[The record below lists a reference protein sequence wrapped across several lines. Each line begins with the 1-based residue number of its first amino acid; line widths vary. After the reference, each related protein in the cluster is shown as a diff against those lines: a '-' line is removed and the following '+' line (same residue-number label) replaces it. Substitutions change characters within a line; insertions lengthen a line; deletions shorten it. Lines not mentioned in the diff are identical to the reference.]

1 MPGALGAQD
10 QGGLL
15 TRGDS
20 YGEPGAGGGAGG
32 LKLFKITE

>member
-20 YGEPGAGGGAGG
+20 YGEPGAGGGAGNFES
-32 LKLFKITE
+32 LK